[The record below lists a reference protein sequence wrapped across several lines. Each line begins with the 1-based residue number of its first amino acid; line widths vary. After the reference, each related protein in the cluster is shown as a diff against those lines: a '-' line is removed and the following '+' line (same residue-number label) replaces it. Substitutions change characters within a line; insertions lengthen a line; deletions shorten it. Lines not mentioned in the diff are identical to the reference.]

1 MSEVLSG
8 DVVTP
13 KVTSDRAGCSNEVAV
28 RALQDALASLPTA
41 AELSAMPS
49 HELLELTRVGSFAV
63 RRLEGMGVACAG
75 VLDRRLSCT
84 GADPDLDDQVG
95 FANTAELVR
104 NVTGSTLYEARRRV
118 NLAAEVLP
126 RSENWGD
133 EGWGRAPFALVAAGL
148 DAGCLTEQGAE
159 KIVATVSKQVLAP
172 SEASMEMETY
182 LVGCALGVTA
192 MRNPVDP
199 AEGVVAPSR
208 GEVFEAIRAM
218 ASPGA
223 AGPVMAMHFD
233 ELRKACTDA
242 EVEWLDFQVTFE
254 DRMTCEE
261 RCFTIGREREGLVPI
276 RGKVLPEVA
285 ATLEAMVN
293 AITSPRTT
301 VGGVEGV
308 SYRPAAPDLSYPATA
323 SENCARFMLENGV
336 EHGTPTQLRHDALA
350 TILNV
355 AASSKGLPS
364 LGGGPLTV
372 MVKTTQEDL
381 QKRRSGTVTTNQ
393 GQIRISGVGV
403 AHATCAGAVQY
414 YATNS
419 KGKIIELGSRQRI
432 FTTNQRRAILARD
445 GGCVIPGCQ
454 TPADW
459 CEIHHVTPHA
469 LGGATHTDNGVLL
482 CYSHHR
488 HIEAN
493 GWKVKMEDG
502 VPHVRAPEWRDPG
515 ESWWRIEKHKPPRV
529 LRRPS
534 AFPET

>member
-1 MSEVLSG
+1 MVEM
-8 DVVTP
+8 
-13 KVTSDRAGCSNEVAV
+13 VATGTASSTGATV
-28 RALQDALASLPTA
+28 RALQDALAILPTA
-41 AELSAMPS
+41 AELAAMPS
-49 HELLELTRVGSFAV
+49 PDLLEITRVAAFAV
-63 RRLEGMGVACAG
+63 RRLEGVEVACAG
-75 VLDRRLSCT
+75 ALDRNLSSIQV
-84 GADPDLDDQVG
+84 DQVLEDQVG
-95 FANTAELVR
+95 YVNTAELVR
-104 NVTGSTLYEARRRV
+104 NVTGSTLNRARQRV
-118 NLAAEVLP
+118 RLAAEVLP
-126 RSENWGD
+126 RPGCRGD
-133 EGWGRAPFALVAAGL
+133 EEWGRAPFALVAAGL
-148 DAGCLTEQGAE
+148 DAGCLTELGAA

-172 SEASMEMETY
+172 TETSMEMETY
-182 LVGCALGVTA
+182 LVGRALGMTTT
-192 MRNPVDP
+192 RESVDSV
-199 AEGVVAPSR
+199 EGAAAPSR
-208 GEVFEAIRAM
+208 AEVFEAIRAM
-218 ASPGA
+218 ASPST

-242 EVEWLDFQVTFE
+242 EVEWLDFKVTFE

-261 RCFTIGREREGLVPI
+261 RCFSIGREREGLVPI
-276 RGKVLPEVA
+276 RGKLLPEVA

-308 SYRPAAPDLSYPATA
+308 SYRPAVPDLSDPTTA
-323 SENCARFMLENGV
+323 AENRARFMLENGI

-350 TILNV
+350 AILNV
-355 AASSKGLPS
+355 AATSKGLPS

-372 MVKTTQEDL
+372 MIQTTQEDM
-381 QKRRSGTVTTNQ
+381 QQRRAGTVQTNQ
-393 GQIRISGVGV
+393 GQLRISGIGV
-403 AHATCAGAVQY
+403 AHATCAGSIQY

-419 KGKIIELGSRQRI
+419 KGKIIELGNRQRI
-432 FTTNQRRAILARD
+432 FTANQRRAILARD

-469 LGGATHTDNGVLL
+469 QGGATHTDNGVLL

-493 GWKVKMEDG
+493 GWNVRMEDG
-502 VPHVRAPEWRDPG
+502 VPHVRAPEWRDPSQ
-515 ESWWRIEKHKPPRV
+515 SWWRIEKHKPPRV